1 MLHVFLY
8 VTVRIGQN
16 LLNEVPVESSILAD
30 FPNYYF
36 KASNGNFN
44 EPRNFFM
51 PRVTNN
57 NLRGRGLN
65 VSQPSYNNRFMHNF
79 FSYSIAHVWNNLPF
93 STKSAPTFQQFR
105 LLIYKVTV
113 MSEQYFVALIYCKL
127 YVLIILHIYI
137 FAFCILYFFPRFF
150 NQVHF

>member
-1 MLHVFLY
+1 
-8 VTVRIGQN
+8 
-16 LLNEVPVESSILAD
+16 
-30 FPNYYF
+30 
-36 KASNGNFN
+36 
-44 EPRNFFM
+44 M

-113 MSEQYFVALIYCKL
+113 RNVRAVFCSFDLLQIICVNYITYIY
-127 YVLIILHIYI
+127 
-137 FAFCILYFFPRFF
+137 FCILYFVFFP
-150 NQVHF
+150 QVF

>member
-1 MLHVFLY
+1 MRYQLKALS
-8 VTVRIGQN
+8 
-16 LLNEVPVESSILAD
+16 LLILLITILR
-30 FPNYYF
+30 
-36 KASNGNFN
+36 ASNGNFN
-44 EPRNFFM
+44 VSGNFFM

-93 STKSAPTFQQFR
+93 STKSAPTVQQFW

-113 MSEQYFVALIYCKL
+113 MSELYFVALIYCKL
-127 YVLIILHIYI
+127 
-137 FAFCILYFFPRFF
+137 
-150 NQVHF
+150 

>member
-44 EPRNFFM
+44 ESRNFFM

-79 FSYSIAHVWNNLPF
+79 FLILLPMCGIICLSLLNLLPP
-93 STKSAPTFQQFR
+93 SSN
-105 LLIYKVTV
+105 LGY
-113 MSEQYFVALIYCKL
+113 
-127 YVLIILHIYI
+127 
-137 FAFCILYFFPRFF
+137 
-150 NQVHF
+150 